1 MRTYVI
7 TMIVTTDE
15 PLDSRDVKS
24 AMTDYGIRTGAA
36 IEVPF
41 VQVALKDMS

>member
-7 TMIVTTDE
+7 TAIVTTDE

-24 AMTDYGIRTGAA
+24 MMTDYCIRSGSA

-41 VQVALKDMS
+41 VQVTRKD